1 MLEASLVFRKS
12 RIKKR
17 RIFPLD
23 GKNTSGIN
31 VPKSAKTGKGSKKIL
46 HNHWGY
52 SYFNTINI
60 KDLVETLDLN
70 LSEFPTGLSEFVI
83 CKKVQNVL
91 LKRNKI
97 KQV

>member
-1 MLEASLVFRKS
+1 MRCVINAKTHFS
-12 RIKKR
+12 IR
-17 RIFPLD
+17 R
-23 GKNTSGIN
+23 KNTSGIN
-31 VPKSAKTGKGSKKIL
+31 VPKSIKIGKGNKKIL

-60 KDLVETLDLN
+60 KDLLETLDLN
-70 LSEFPTGLSEFVI
+70 LSEFPTGLPEFVI
-83 CKKVQNVL
+83 CKKLQNGL